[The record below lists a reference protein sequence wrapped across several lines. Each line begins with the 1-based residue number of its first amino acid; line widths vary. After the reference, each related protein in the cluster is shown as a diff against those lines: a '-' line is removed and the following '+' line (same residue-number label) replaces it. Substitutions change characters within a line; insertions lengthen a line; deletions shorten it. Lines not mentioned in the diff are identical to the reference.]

1 MIETKMG
8 EVTLKGSKAELIAD
22 LSVVVRGIKE
32 AIMEDDKETEESV
45 KQEIDEAVKLGLM
58 NEEEFKTIQKEKIKE
73 IAKHCLVNCLEGF
86 SMKINEFD
94 KTVDELYQLC
104 RRVQKETGR
113 TVAFHFANYKIGCS
127 LHINIYK
134 KESLREFDMYS
145 IAEGGYQQEENVKKV
160 TDHLNKILM
169 DNKCPYC
176 EGDCDGERK

>member
-1 MIETKMG
+1 
-8 EVTLKGSKAELIAD
+8 
-22 LSVVVRGIKE
+22 
-32 AIMEDDKETEESV
+32 
-45 KQEIDEAVKLGLM
+45 
-58 NEEEFKTIQKEKIKE
+58 
-73 IAKHCLVNCLEGF
+73 
-86 SMKINEFD
+86 MKINEFD

-145 IAEGGYQQEENVKKV
+145 IAEGGYQQEENVKKA

-176 EGDCDGERK
+176 EEDCDGEKNKMDFRAETVAEEYAELVGRLKAFKVYLDSSESVIIDKKICIAMLGLDSD

>member
-1 MIETKMG
+1 
-8 EVTLKGSKAELIAD
+8 
-22 LSVVVRGIKE
+22 
-32 AIMEDDKETEESV
+32 
-45 KQEIDEAVKLGLM
+45 
-58 NEEEFKTIQKEKIKE
+58 
-73 IAKHCLVNCLEGF
+73 
-86 SMKINEFD
+86 MKINDFD

-145 IAEGGYQQEENVKKV
+145 IVEGGCQQEESVKKV

-176 EGDCDGERK
+176 EGDCNEERK

>member
-1 MIETKMG
+1 MINTKAG
-8 EVTLKGSKAELIAD
+8 ELTLKGSKTELIAD
-22 LSVVVRGIKE
+22 LAVIVRGIKE
-32 AIMEDDKETEESV
+32 SIMEDDKVTEESV
-45 KQEIDEAVKLGLM
+45 KQEIDEAVKIGLM
-58 NEEEFKTIQKEKIKE
+58 NEEEFETVRKEKIKE
-73 IAKHCLVNCLEGF
+73 IAKTLFGELFGGLL
-86 SMKINEFD
+86 MKINEFD

-134 KESLREFDMYS
+134 KDSLREFDMYS

>member
-1 MIETKMG
+1 
-8 EVTLKGSKAELIAD
+8 
-22 LSVVVRGIKE
+22 
-32 AIMEDDKETEESV
+32 
-45 KQEIDEAVKLGLM
+45 
-58 NEEEFKTIQKEKIKE
+58 
-73 IAKHCLVNCLEGF
+73 
-86 SMKINEFD
+86 MKINDFD

-134 KESLREFDMYS
+134 KDSLREFDMYS

-169 DNKCPYC
+169 DKNVRIAR
-176 EGDCDGERK
+176 GDCDGERK

>member
-1 MIETKMG
+1 
-8 EVTLKGSKAELIAD
+8 
-22 LSVVVRGIKE
+22 
-32 AIMEDDKETEESV
+32 
-45 KQEIDEAVKLGLM
+45 
-58 NEEEFKTIQKEKIKE
+58 
-73 IAKHCLVNCLEGF
+73 
-86 SMKINEFD
+86 MKINDFD

-104 RRVQKETGR
+104 RRVQKETSR

>member
-1 MIETKMG
+1 
-8 EVTLKGSKAELIAD
+8 
-22 LSVVVRGIKE
+22 
-32 AIMEDDKETEESV
+32 
-45 KQEIDEAVKLGLM
+45 
-58 NEEEFKTIQKEKIKE
+58 
-73 IAKHCLVNCLEGF
+73 
-86 SMKINEFD
+86 MKINDFD

-145 IAEGGYQQEENVKKV
+145 IVEGGCQQGENVKKV

-176 EGDCDGERK
+176 DGNCDGERK

>member
-1 MIETKMG
+1 MKTK
-8 EVTLKGSKAELIAD
+8 END
-22 LSVVVRGIKE
+22 F
-32 AIMEDDKETEESV
+32 
-45 KQEIDEAVKLGLM
+45 
-58 NEEEFKTIQKEKIKE
+58 N
-73 IAKHCLVNCLEGF
+73 
-86 SMKINEFD
+86 

-145 IAEGGYQQEENVKKV
+145 IVEDGYQQEENVKKV

-176 EGDCDGERK
+176 EGDCNEERK

>member
-1 MIETKMG
+1 
-8 EVTLKGSKAELIAD
+8 
-22 LSVVVRGIKE
+22 
-32 AIMEDDKETEESV
+32 
-45 KQEIDEAVKLGLM
+45 
-58 NEEEFKTIQKEKIKE
+58 
-73 IAKHCLVNCLEGF
+73 
-86 SMKINEFD
+86 MKINEFD
-94 KTVDELYQLC
+94 KTVDDLYQLC

-145 IAEGGYQQEENVKKV
+145 IVEGGYQQEENVKKV
-160 TDHLNKILM
+160 TDHLNLILM